1 MTPYQSSITTGVPPR
16 FSDEVFDPRQPTL
29 QLIYDA
35 APIGLA
41 FLSPDCRYLQVNQ
54 RLTDICGISVEDH
67 LGRYV
72 RDCVPALA
80 DAVEG
85 IVQSIM
91 RTGDPVTGVEVAGQR
106 ADQTDERF
114 WVTYWHP
121 HRNADGEIVGV
132 NVAAEEI
139 TERKRAEA
147 ALRASERQFHT
158 LADLI
163 PQLVWMAHA
172 DGAIYWLNSHWYEY
186 TGRPAGEINPH
197 AWHTVFGNSWSEAL
211 ATGAALE
218 LELSLLSKDGE
229 YRPFLTRVV
238 PLRDPQGVVYG
249 WIGTHIDISE
259 RKRSEREVR
268 RARDAAEAALQN
280 LRETQNS
287 LIEAEKLA
295 ALGRLVAGV
304 AHEINNPLG
313 TSLTVASSLERKS
326 RLFAAETAQGTL
338 KRSSLNEFVDAVR
351 DGSAQLQES
360 LNRAA
365 GLIQSFKQVA
375 SDRNNSDLRSF
386 DLGDLTEQVAMGLR
400 PALPKHGVTLNVQCE
415 QGLSISSYP
424 GSYGQVL
431 TNLFLNSIA
440 HAFPDGQQGKIAI
453 KVSACGAND
462 VEIIFSDDGCGMSP
476 DVRRQAFDPFFSTRR
491 HQGGTGLGL
500 HIVYSVVTDRLG
512 GQLRLSSEP
521 GEGTDV
527 RIILPRQMPD
537 GT

>member
-158 LADLI
+158 LADSI

-197 AWHTVFGNSWSEAL
+197 AWHTVLGNSWTEAL
-211 ATGAALE
+211 ATGTALE
-218 LELSLLSKDGE
+218 SELSLLSKDGE

-238 PLRDPQGVVYG
+238 PLRDPQGVVYR

-280 LRETQNS
+280 LRETQNW

-375 SDRNNSDLRSF
+375 SDRNNSELRSF
-386 DLGDLTEQVAMGLR
+386 DLGDLTEQVATGLR
-400 PALPKHGVTLNVQCE
+400 PALPKHGVTLNVECE

-440 HAFPDGQQGKIAI
+440 HAFPDGRQGNIAI
-453 KVSACGAND
+453 KVSACGDND

-500 HIVYSVVTDRLG
+500 HIVYSVVTNRLG

-527 RIILPRQMPD
+527 RIILPRQIPD

>member
-1 MTPYQSSITTGVPPR
+1 
-16 FSDEVFDPRQPTL
+16 L
-29 QLIYDA
+29 QD
-35 APIGLA
+35 
-41 FLSPDCRYLQVNQ
+41 
-54 RLTDICGISVEDH
+54 
-67 LGRYV
+67 
-72 RDCVPALA
+72 
-80 DAVEG
+80 
-85 IVQSIM
+85 
-91 RTGDPVTGVEVAGQR
+91 
-106 ADQTDERF
+106 
-114 WVTYWHP
+114 
-121 HRNADGEIVGV
+121 
-132 NVAAEEI
+132 
-139 TERKRAEA
+139 
-147 ALRASERQFHT
+147 
-158 LADLI
+158 
-163 PQLVWMAHA
+163 
-172 DGAIYWLNSHWYEY
+172 
-186 TGRPAGEINPH
+186 
-197 AWHTVFGNSWSEAL
+197 
-211 ATGAALE
+211 
-218 LELSLLSKDGE
+218 
-229 YRPFLTRVV
+229 
-238 PLRDPQGVVYG
+238 
-249 WIGTHIDISE
+249 
-259 RKRSEREVR
+259 
-268 RARDAAEAALQN
+268 

-313 TSLTVASSLERKS
+313 TSLTLASSLEHKS
-326 RLFAAETAQGTL
+326 RLFAEEAAQGTL
-338 KRSSLNEFVDAVR
+338 KRSSLNEFVEAVR

-400 PALPKHGVTLNVQCE
+400 PALPKHGVTLNVECE

-440 HAFPDGQQGKIAI
+440 HAFPDGQQGSIAI
-453 KVSACGAND
+453 KVSACGGND

-476 DVRRQAFDPFFSTRR
+476 DVRRQAFDPFFTTRR

-500 HIVYSVVTDRLG
+500 HIVHSVVTNRLG

-521 GEGTDV
+521 GAGTDV